1 MLFMKSEPD
10 TAAPIIRTGT
20 DGRLCFSLQ
29 QREAMLDAFEAS
41 GRSALAFSKE
51 HGVKYQ
57 TFISWLRKRR
67 ELAVHDNP
75 SAPVF
80 AEVVMK
86 DAGQPPASTGLRLTL
101 PCGTVMDVTS
111 RAALPLALELLQAL
125 RRPC

>member
-20 DGRLCFSLQ
+20 DGRLCFAPQ
-29 QREAMLDAFEAS
+29 QREAMLDAFESS
-41 GRSALAFSKE
+41 GQSALAFSKE
-51 HGVKYQ
+51 HGIKYQ

-67 ELAVHDNP
+67 DGAADTGQSGP
-75 SAPVF
+75 AF

-86 DAGQPPASTGLRLTL
+86 DADQTSTFTGLRLTL
-101 PCGTVMDVTS
+101 PCGTIMDVAS

-125 RRPC
+125 RHPC

>member
-1 MLFMKSEPD
+1 MKTEPD
-10 TAAPIIRTGT
+10 TTASIIRTGT
-20 DGRLCFSLQ
+20 DGRLCFSHQ

-41 GRSALAFSKE
+41 GHSALAFSKE

-67 ELAVHDNP
+67 ECVVDAVQSGP
-75 SAPVF
+75 AF

-86 DAGQPPASTGLRLTL
+86 DADQTSAIAGLRLTL
-101 PCGTVMDVTS
+101 PCGTVMDVAS
-111 RAALPLALELLQAL
+111 RAALPLALEILQTL

>member
-1 MLFMKSEPD
+1 MLLMKSETD

-29 QREAMLDAFEAS
+29 QREAMLDAFEAG

-67 ELAVHDNP
+67 ELAVAGNP
-75 SAPVF
+75 SGPAF

-86 DAGQPPASTGLRLTL
+86 DAGKRGLKHR
-101 PCGTVMDVTS
+101 S
-111 RAALPLALELLQAL
+111 
-125 RRPC
+125 